1 MPHPW
6 EVGNH
11 SQRWKGYVH
20 PVYDLTLRNK
30 LDPDAKTIRTPSQ
43 LVQAEEEFVEARSA
57 TLATSGIPATYD
69 LAGLRAVHQHLFQ
82 DVYEWAGD
90 LRTVQTGR
98 RDSPDFVWF
107 DKLEGA
113 IEKVSQTIRDTNL
126 LRDIPSSEYPDALAD
141 VYSRINHAHI
151 FREGNGRTQR
161 AFVTALAAES
171 GRRVDWTVLPTGLN
185 DVASLK
191 AMQGD
196 HGPLRDMF
204 ALALHNPETRAGEQA
219 WEARRIAS
227 ALFPDPPTARRQH
240 PSVRPKKAAISD
252 DDYWVR
258 ERRHLG
264 SRDRGYGRE

>member
-11 SQRWKGYVH
+11 IQRWKGYVH

-30 LDPDAKTIRTPSQ
+30 LDLDAKTIQTPGQ
-43 LVQAEEEFVEARSA
+43 LRQAEEEFVEARTA

-69 LAGLRAVHQHLFQ
+69 LAGLRSVHRHLFQ

-107 DKLEGA
+107 DKLEDA
-113 IEKVSQTIRDTNL
+113 IDSVSQTIRDTNL
-126 LRDIPSSEYPDALAD
+126 LREIPSSEYPNALAD
-141 VYSRINHAHI
+141 VYSRINRAHV

-161 AFVTALAAES
+161 AFVTALASES
-171 GRRVDWTVLPTGLN
+171 GRRVDWTVLPAGLN
-185 DVASLK
+185 NIASLK
-191 AMQGD
+191 DMQGEN
-196 HGPLRDMF
+196 GPLRDMF
-204 ALALHNPETRAGEQA
+204 TLALHNPETHSADKA
-219 WEARRIAS
+219 WDARRIAS
-227 ALFPDPPTARRQH
+227 ASFPYPPSTRG
-240 PSVRPKKAAISD
+240 SDLSGRPAKRAKP